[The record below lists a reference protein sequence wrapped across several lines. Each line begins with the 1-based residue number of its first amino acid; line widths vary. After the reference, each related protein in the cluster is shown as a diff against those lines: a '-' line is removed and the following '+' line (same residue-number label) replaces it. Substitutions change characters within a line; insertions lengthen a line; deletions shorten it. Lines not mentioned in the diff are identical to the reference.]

1 MAKKDK
7 RVVNLNSIKNLKQYQ
22 SMMRPDLVER
32 DFIQSLARE
41 GQRIIEL
48 AYATRSFNN
57 RTYHLHD
64 SYVSA
69 VFKNGVCLK
78 DTIRFVG
85 TEMSRM
91 SMQVELSGTSRKTR
105 DLHMSGREAAKK
117 FIAKYQ
123 FAKGRKSGFALV
135 IAAAA
140 YYSGILEAR
149 DYKVISHVF
158 SELENLQKFGV
169 NGDGFIGHFGK
180 ETFSGSHIK
189 YNFDDSSSNINIG

>member
-1 MAKKDK
+1 MAKRNRKI
-7 RVVNLNSIKNLKQYQ
+7 VNLEDIKDFKKYK
-22 SMMRPDLVER
+22 SMMQPDLIKKDLIR
-32 DFIQSLARE
+32 SLARE
-41 GQRIIEL
+41 GKRLISA
-48 AYATRSFNN
+48 AYATRTYEK
-57 RTYHLHD
+57 RTGYLHD

-91 SMQVELSGTSRKTR
+91 SMQVELSGTSRKSM
-105 DLHMSGREAAKK
+105 DLHMSGREAAEK

-149 DYKVISHVF
+149 SYKVISHVF

-169 NGDGFIGHFGK
+169 NGDSFIGHFGE

-189 YNFDDSSSNINIG
+189 YHLDGSSTNINIG